1 MLIGY
6 IRVST
11 NDQNTDLQRNALQSA
26 NCELIFED
34 RISGKKSDRPGL
46 KKALRCLQEGD
57 TLVVWKL
64 DRLGRSMRH
73 LVMLTEELREK
84 GINFRSLTDSIDTS
98 TPMGRFFFHVMGALA
113 EMERELIVERTRA
126 GLAAAREKGRIG
138 GRRRIM
144 TEEVT
149 ERARRMLRNGAT
161 LHQVA
166 LVLDVSVKIL
176 YRYIPAAEQKELKKS
191 QSSVVSD
198 LTQQQGR
205 ESTGAT

>member
-6 IRVST
+6 VRVST

-26 NCELIFED
+26 NCEQIFED
-34 RISGKKSDRPGL
+34 KISGKTSERPGL
-46 KKALRCLQEGD
+46 KRALRTLKEGD

-73 LVMLTEELREK
+73 LVMLTEELRER
-84 GINFRSLTDSIDTS
+84 GVNFRSLTDSIDTS

-126 GLAAAREKGRIG
+126 GLTAAREKGRIG

-144 TEEVT
+144 TPEVVARA
-149 ERARRMLRNGAT
+149 ERMMANGAT

-166 LVLDVSVKIL
+166 LVLDVSPKTI
-176 YRYIPAAEQKELKKS
+176 YRYIPAPKQHHLHG
-191 QSSVVSD
+191 SSY
-198 LTQQQGR
+198 
-205 ESTGAT
+205 